1 MPDLTEDLR
10 RHVNLRRR
18 AALRVGGA
26 HGGGALG
33 LSASAALGVLHRLA
47 SSPATA
53 TEALSLLHELQVH
66 QVELEL
72 QDEELR
78 ASRAELET
86 LVNRHR
92 QLYDGSPAGS
102 FAIDQAT
109 VITELNLAGVRLL
122 GSTRAAAI
130 GRRFDSLV
138 ADDDKRVLR
147 ALLKGADQRRGR
159 HPHPDPPDR
168 ERRSGRPGL
177 HSRVID
183 SGRRA
188 RDVNSPPRAAP
199 AEVRH
204 QAPRI
209 TARTASWYFAH
220 RPP

>member
-1 MPDLTEDLR
+1 VPDLTEDLR

-53 TEALSLLHELQVH
+53 TEALLLLHELQVH

-102 FAIDQAT
+102 FTIDEAT
-109 VITELNLAGVRLL
+109 VIIELNLAGARLL

-130 GRRFDSLV
+130 GRRFDSLL

-147 ALLKGADQRRGR
+147 ALLKGATEGR
-159 HPHPDPPDR
+159 EGGHCELRVSAADGSLTRTRLTANVDPA
-168 ERRSGRPGL
+168 GPGYIL
-177 HSRVID
+177 ASLTAGD
-183 SGRRA
+183 
-188 RDVNSPPRAAP
+188 
-199 AEVRH
+199 
-204 QAPRI
+204 APRI
-209 TARTASWYFAH
+209 
-220 RPP
+220 

>member
-1 MPDLTEDLR
+1 VPDLTEDLR

-26 HGGGALG
+26 DGGGALG

-138 ADDDKRVLR
+138 ADDDKRVLQ
-147 ALLKGADQRRGR
+147 ALLNGAEEGR
-159 HPHPDPPDR
+159 EGAQCELRISAADGTLTRTRLIASVDPA
-168 ERRSGRPGL
+168 GPGYIL
-177 HSRVID
+177 ASLTAGD
-183 SGRRA
+183 
-188 RDVNSPPRAAP
+188 
-199 AEVRH
+199 
-204 QAPRI
+204 APRI
-209 TARTASWYFAH
+209 
-220 RPP
+220 